1 VYSDGIFDLFHF
13 GHAQALEQAKKS
25 FPNVTLIVGVC
36 NDEITNK
43 YKGKTVMTDKERYT
57 SVKHCKWV
65 DEVIEDAPWFVD
77 QAFLDLHQIDYVAHD
92 ALPYTSADSD
102 DVYQFVKE
110 QGRFIAT
117 KRTEGVSTSDLITR
131 IVRDYDLYVKRNI
144 QRGVS
149 AKELNVSFF
158 KANEIKIKH
167 KVGVITQKI
176 ADKVV
181 NEYTDAKNELPD
193 NWRNYITTIE
203 ENSSELI
210 RGFIGLFGK
219 DSPFF
224 RSKRRK
230 TESSSEEGNS
240 SHEEAKARSP
250 LSYFF
255 PSE

>member
-1 VYSDGIFDLFHF
+1 
-13 GHAQALEQAKKS
+13 
-25 FPNVTLIVGVC
+25 
-36 NDEITNK
+36 
-43 YKGKTVMTDKERYT
+43 MTEKERYA

-65 DEVIEDAPWFVD
+65 DEVIEDAPWSVD

-92 ALPYTSADSD
+92 DLPYTSADSD

-117 KRTEGVSTSDLITR
+117 KRTEGVSTSELITR

-149 AKELNVSFF
+149 AKDLNVSFF

-167 KVGVITQKI
+167 RVGVITQKI

-181 NEYTDAKNELPD
+181 NEYTEVKNELPD
-193 NWRNYITTIE
+193 NWKNYITTIE

-219 DSPFF
+219 DSPVQSIGIFLSFF
-224 RSKRRK
+224 S
-230 TESSSEEGNS
+230 
-240 SHEEAKARSP
+240 
-250 LSYFF
+250 LVL
-255 PSE
+255 